1 MDDIKY
7 YVAVASSDGIVV
19 NKHFGR
25 ADTFLIYGITEDNG
39 YKYIEKLEVTPIC
52 EGGNHDENKL
62 VKNAEELSMCRYV
75 LVSRIGPGASNVL
88 ASKGITA
95 MEIPDLIDNALNKL
109 VSYDEIQNLF
119 EN

>member
-1 MDDIKY
+1 MDNIKY
-7 YVAVASSDGIVV
+7 YVAVASSDKIVV

-25 ADTFLIYGITEDNG
+25 ADTFHIYGIAEDNS
-39 YKYIEKLEVTPIC
+39 YKYIEKIELTPIC

-75 LVSRIGPGASNVL
+75 IVSRIGPGASSVL

-95 MEIPDLIDNALNKL
+95 MEIPDLIDNAINK
-109 VSYDEIQNLF
+109 VISYDEIQDLF
-119 EN
+119 K